1 MNLTYLLKKHSPSR
15 VKKMYHKLK
24 WLIFLYILKINYGIK
39 GIWEEGYNSQFGQDK
54 FLDSFIFKK
63 LQLDLDFLVD
73 VGSNHPVYNNNSYYF
88 EKDIKC
94 ICIDPMY
101 RQEDYKVRENTIFYQ
116 LAVNKKKGYSSF
128 YRVEKVNGWEDQM
141 SSFVKPEAH
150 FKTIEENVK
159 VERLENILESVISD
173 GDKFGL
179 MIDVEGMEHVVL
191 DTLNILRFRPV
202 FILVETPALNFTL
215 KNKLIGEGY
224 KYLARVGPCDDFFI
238 DCKVLSHLRS

>member
-1 MNLTYLLKKHSPSR
+1 MK
-15 VKKMYHKLK
+15 
-24 WLIFLYILKINYGIK
+24 YGVK
-39 GIWEEGYNSQFGQDK
+39 GIWEEGYYSQFGQDK
-54 FLDSFIFKK
+54 FLDSFIFKE

-73 VGSNHPVYNNNSYYF
+73 VGSNHPIQNNNSYYF

-101 RQEDYKVRENTIFYQ
+101 HQEDYMLRENTIFYQ
-116 LAVNKKKGYSSF
+116 LAVNTKKGYSTF
-128 YRVEKVNGWEDQM
+128 YRVEKIRGWEDQM

-150 FKTIEENVK
+150 FKTIEEKVK

-173 GDKFGL
+173 EDNFGL

-215 KNKLIGEGY
+215 KNKLIGKGY

-238 DCKVLSHLRS
+238 DCNVFSNLRS